1 MQEIHEG
8 ILLERNDMKTN
19 VEHRVERI
27 LRRQDIG
34 KIEMLFKS
42 LPAVRVERRVMPPE
56 PTFTGE
62 RNANV

>member
-1 MQEIHEG
+1 
-8 ILLERNDMKTN
+8 MKTN